1 MSAHTPGPWVRNATH
16 EGGGGFGAI
25 RVESEH
31 EHGEVNDGW
40 AIAEV
45 IGSDAEANAR
55 LIAAAPELLAACEE
69 LGRLWDAGIRPQIVQ
84 GALREET
91 DFATLCMVTLRAAI
105 SKAKGGEA

>member
-1 MSAHTPGPWVRNATH
+1 MKSTHTPGPWKWD
-16 EGGGGFGAI
+16 ESFGAI
-25 RVESEH
+25 VSTGHTKRLVCPMWTGCNKSTMDQYEL
-31 EHGEVNDGW
+31 DT
-40 AIAEV
+40 
-45 IGSDAEANAR
+45 DEANAR